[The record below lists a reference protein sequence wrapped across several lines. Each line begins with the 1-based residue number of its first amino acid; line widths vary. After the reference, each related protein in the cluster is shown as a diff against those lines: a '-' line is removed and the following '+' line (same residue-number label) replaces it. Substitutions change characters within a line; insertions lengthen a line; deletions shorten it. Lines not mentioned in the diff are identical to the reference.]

1 MGQTIIASQNQETS
15 MRKAAL
21 IAGLGVLIMALTVPV
36 VEFYIFPKL
45 IDYKNAT
52 QTTNNIANNRTLFST
67 AIFVHFITIIC
78 DVTVAWALYIFL
90 KPVSKNLALLT
101 AWFRLV
107 YTAFN
112 IVALLNLIQILSLLK
127 ISEHFN
133 KVGQGE
139 VSDYVLFYM
148 KSFDLEWRFGLVFF
162 GIYLC
167 LLGYLVFRSEYIPKI
182 IGVFLVVAGLGYL
195 IDDLKYFFYP
205 NFDTGFLWFT
215 FFGELIF
222 MVWLL
227 VKGVNVQKE
236 IREV

>member
-1 MGQTIIASQNQETS
+1 M
-15 MRKAAL
+15 
-21 IAGLGVLIMALTVPV
+21 
-36 VEFYIFPKL
+36 
-45 IDYKNAT
+45 
-52 QTTNNIANNRTLFST
+52 
-67 AIFVHFITIIC
+67 
-78 DVTVAWALYIFL
+78 
-90 KPVSKNLALLT
+90 
-101 AWFRLV
+101 
-107 YTAFN
+107 
-112 IVALLNLIQILSLLK
+112 
-127 ISEHFN
+127 
-133 KVGQGE
+133 
-139 VSDYVLFYM
+139 
-148 KSFDLEWRFGLVFF
+148 FF